1 MRININNNNNNRKN
15 LSNTNNDNNKNQ
27 VPNIE
32 EEERDLE
39 FENII
44 GNLMVAQFQVDK
56 LRHRLSE
63 RITGYGSAR
72 NKKASAHIFKDNN
85 KWYKVTIKADE
96 IALDSF
102 RNNI

>member
-1 MRININNNNNNRKN
+1 LRINIINNNNNRNN
-15 LSNTNNDNNKNQ
+15 LNNSNNHE

-39 FENII
+39 FENIV

-63 RITGYGSAR
+63 RISGYGSAS
-72 NKKASAHIFKDNN
+72 NKKTSTHIFKHNG
-85 KWYKVTIKADE
+85 KWYKATIKVDE
-96 IALDSF
+96 TIAA
-102 RNNI
+102 NATEQITKK